1 MRTNS
6 VNRTR
11 NDQFRLFD
19 FRPLT
24 LELGFDVVDFE
35 TIVDDEI
42 KRAGGRVGKE
52 IQVDDIRRE
61 THL

>member
-1 MRTNS
+1 MKRNS
-6 VNRTR
+6 INRTR
-11 NDQFRLFD
+11 NDQFRLLD